1 MTAQPEFDS
10 TKSRIRIKLESFI
23 DASHLNTLFVVF
35 VCLFFKQGPW
45 IPREMY
51 KKKLKIRPGP
61 ILNSDWTRPPSK
73 FQGQLGGFCETLLT
87 NQLTNKTKF
96 KKKTQVKKWP
106 PWWRTGVYSPTR
118 SYARHFN
125 QLNTPPLRFSSSQSL
140 VCSFWATRQH
150 GGLRRRGPALPVDI
164 QTHWGNEHNDS

>member
-87 NQLTNKTKF
+87 NQLTNKTKL

-125 QLNTPPLRFSSSQSL
+125 QLNTLYSTLFIKPEFGLFFL
-140 VCSFWATRQH
+140 GYKATRWTPSKRTCSPCRYTNS
-150 GGLRRRGPALPVDI
+150 LR
-164 QTHWGNEHNDS
+164 